1 MKKNKIIF
9 WASTIFLFLFEGM
22 MPLSALIFAP
32 AAATA
37 GTLYLQ
43 YPEYFAYLIIAF
55 KVSGSILLVI
65 PRLPRQLKEW
75 TYAGF
80 GFNFICATISHV
92 VVTGFTFVSF
102 FPLIIFAIA
111 VVSYI
116 NYFKVYG
123 GAQVQRSGAFTNAS
137 LATA

>member
-9 WASTIFLFLFEGM
+9 WVATIFLFLFEGL

-32 AAATA
+32 PAATA
-37 GTLYLQ
+37 GTIYLQ
-43 YPEYFAYLIIAF
+43 YPVYFAYVIIFF

-65 PRLPRQLKEW
+65 PRLPRPLKEW

-80 GFNFICATISHV
+80 GFNFICASISHV
-92 VVTGFTFVSF
+92 VIDGFTFVSF
-102 FPLIIFAIA
+102 FPMIIFAIA

-123 GAQVQRSGAFTNAS
+123 EAQAQRSSAPNAS